1 MILLKGFLVIPI
13 ISLTKNPS
21 RRIINVNFLSKRTRL
36 QLGISECFDRPDFC
50 FCVQKLPTSVSATI
64 QQLYYLLSMFTE
76 EFIFVSYMFQASGL
90 VMLVIGVW
98 MMSQLHKYVDTESP
112 IATTLPII
120 FLGLSAAILLLAALA
135 CCCTAKGKVPLLYL
149 VSLLIQFSAILN
161 QSLVQ
166 RRHSTIT
173 KMSNQGCT
181 GIRD

>member
-1 MILLKGFLVIPI
+1 
-13 ISLTKNPS
+13 
-21 RRIINVNFLSKRTRL
+21 
-36 QLGISECFDRPDFC
+36 
-50 FCVQKLPTSVSATI
+50 
-64 QQLYYLLSMFTE
+64 MFTE

-149 VSLLIQFSAILN
+149 VSLFQFPPNFHPRMYSY
-161 QSLVQ
+161 
-166 RRHSTIT
+166 IT
-173 KMSNQGCT
+173 KNQALWAWF
-181 GIRD
+181 

>member
-1 MILLKGFLVIPI
+1 
-13 ISLTKNPS
+13 
-21 RRIINVNFLSKRTRL
+21 
-36 QLGISECFDRPDFC
+36 
-50 FCVQKLPTSVSATI
+50 
-64 QQLYYLLSMFTE
+64 
-76 EFIFVSYMFQASGL
+76 MFQATGL

-135 CCCTAKGKVPLLYL
+135 CCCTAEGKVLLLFL
-149 VSLLIQFSAILN
+149 VSLLIQFSATLH

-166 RRHSTIT
+166 SRHSTIT
-173 KMSNQGCT
+173 KMSDQGCI

>member
-1 MILLKGFLVIPI
+1 
-13 ISLTKNPS
+13 
-21 RRIINVNFLSKRTRL
+21 
-36 QLGISECFDRPDFC
+36 
-50 FCVQKLPTSVSATI
+50 
-64 QQLYYLLSMFTE
+64 MFTE
-76 EFIFVSYMFQASGL
+76 KLIFVSYMFQASGL

-149 VSLLIQFSAILN
+149 VSLLIQFSAILH

-166 RRHSTIT
+166 SRHSTIT
-173 KMSNQGCT
+173 KMSDQGCI